1 MMKMKSSRGTT
12 ATATS
17 TKCEE
22 LAATRDS
29 LVLLCCTAAPQEPR
43 VLEVLLATRTRPTKK
58 PRNNN
63 QAQYTANSERTRKQK
78 GFVVRAFSQSLAR
91 PRSLAQPR
99 ECRPERSSYRCCAP
113 ITSSS
118 LISVARRTPMCA
130 SRSAS
135 RSARHRPSGYAP
147 LSRRQRGSSAKH
159 RPTLNDTE
167 RH

>member
-29 LVLLCCTAAPQEPR
+29 LVLLCRTAAPQEPR
-43 VLEVLLATRTRPTKK
+43 VLEAFLATRAASEK
-58 PRNNN
+58 PRNHN
-63 QAQYTANSERTRKQK
+63 QARYTANSERTRKQK

>member
-91 PRSLAQPR
+91 PRSLARATERMPARTLVVQVLRADNLIIADIGGTSDPYVR
-99 ECRPERSSYRCCAP
+99 LSIGKQERKTQTKWVRSS
-113 ITSSS
+113 
-118 LISVARRTPMCA
+118 
-130 SRSAS
+130 
-135 RSARHRPSGYAP
+135 
-147 LSRRQRGSSAKH
+147 LSTATRQ
-159 RPTLNDTE
+159 
-167 RH
+167 